1 MFSLQF
7 IALPAPALGHEERRL
22 TGPDTD
28 TKAAFKYYIACAQGG
43 GAMQTRYP
51 ELRGRGPH
59 IADMSPLSWGVTS
72 AEQLGEPEDAG
83 GRQQRDS
90 ATSPVPLDF

>member
-1 MFSLQF
+1 
-7 IALPAPALGHEERRL
+7 
-22 TGPDTD
+22 
-28 TKAAFKYYIACAQGG
+28 
-43 GAMQTRYP
+43 MQTRYP